1 MNLSIIGGVSTYSRN
16 NEKFK
21 WATPLIRDIPGGSY
35 SMNLL
40 ADEPSFT
47 GDWSQAVTNAF
58 HNARDPGDTLGYEI
72 NPNFWCMDYI
82 DQLSGIVIAKD
93 DAGTSFVNTPGA
105 AWRTRYGWFPITKR
119 HVVGTGHSFTHAA
132 GTWGPNPNQTVP
144 TRIRWRDK
152 NGITVDR
159 VQLHQATSYVGSN
172 EANDFGT
179 NRKEITVAVLDED
192 LPDSIFIPK
201 IVPNKLGYRY
211 YAVQLNQYQAG
222 IHPEYLQRFA
232 ISQEWTLES
241 DPEQHDPRYWGN
253 DFVPELY
260 PSNHRSMAYIE
271 NDSAGTLQN
280 YQHMSFRV
288 WGGDS
293 GTPILTVI
301 DGEVHFYGI
310 VSGFSP
316 FYTPPGYSGRTWEWI
331 ANKLIEIADDNAIA
345 LGRMAQR
352 TGYTITVAT

>member
-1 MNLSIIGGVSTYSRN
+1 MNLSIIGGISTYNKNS
-16 NEKFK
+16 EKFR
-21 WATPLIRDIPGGSY
+21 WANPLIKNIPGGSY

-40 ADEPSFT
+40 VDEPTFT

-58 HNARDPGDTLGYEI
+58 HNARDPGDALGYEI
-72 NPNFWCMDYI
+72 NPNLWCKDFI

-93 DAGTSFVNTPGA
+93 DTGTSYVNVSGA

-119 HVVGTGHSFTHAA
+119 HVIGVGHSYTHAA
-132 GTWGPNPNQTVP
+132 GTWDYNLNQTIP

-152 NGITVDR
+152 NGVTVDR
-159 VQLHQATSYVGSN
+159 IQLHQATSYVGSN

-179 NRKEITVAVLDED
+179 NRKDITVAVLDQD

-211 YAVQLNQYQAG
+211 YIYQLNNYQSG
-222 IHPEYLQRFA
+222 IIPDYFQTFA
-232 ISQEWTLES
+232 VSQEWTLES
-241 DPEQHDPRYWGN
+241 NAEQDRYWNG
-253 DFVPELY
+253 FVPVLF
-260 PSNHRSMAYIE
+260 PSNHRSMIWPTM
-271 NDSAGTLQN
+271 DN
-280 YQHMSFRV
+280 YLTPDVYPHMKYKV

-301 DGEVHFYGI
+301 DGEVHFAGI
-310 VSGFSP
+310 VSGDGPLYYPPS
-316 FYTPPGYSGRTWEWI
+316 YTGRTWEWI
-331 ANKLIEIADDNAIA
+331 VNKLIEIADDNAIA

-352 TGYTITVAT
+352 TGYTITVAI